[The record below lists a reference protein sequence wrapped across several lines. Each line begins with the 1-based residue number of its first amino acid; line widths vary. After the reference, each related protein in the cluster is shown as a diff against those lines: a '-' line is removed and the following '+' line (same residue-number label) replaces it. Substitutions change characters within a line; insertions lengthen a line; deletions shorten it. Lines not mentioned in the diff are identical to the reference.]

1 MTLSP
6 KGQYIKL
13 DLLSHIRRRLS
24 KSF

>member
-6 KGQYIKL
+6 KGQHIKL